1 MAAEPKQQL
10 LLRAV
15 NARIREISDRFG
27 TPEGTYRLL
36 CECGREDCGERV
48 DVEVLRYEEARRRRG
63 FFLAAGHAAPS
74 RQALPG
80 LLAAEPVPFQ

>member
-27 TPEGTYRLL
+27 TEDGYRLL
-36 CECGREDCGERV
+36 CECGREDCDERV
-48 DVEVLRYEEARRRRG
+48 EVAAAFYDDARRRTE
-63 FFLAAGHAAPS
+63 FLLAPGHGAPGAE
-74 RQALPG
+74 ALPG
-80 LLAAEPVPFQ
+80 LVAAEPVPFQ